1 MFWERDEIKPFV
13 LPDSIQDIP
22 ELSFGSMDSLEEMVI
37 PDNVAHPPGE
47 GYINT
52 THVEYEE
59 EET

>member
-37 PDNVAHPPGE
+37 PNKVAHHLERG
-47 GYINT
+47 I
-52 THVEYEE
+52 
-59 EET
+59 